1 MKPRIASFGQ
11 LQELF
16 RAAEAATGPQPAEGA
31 SDCAAAASAR
41 PQHNCLQPPAQP
53 ERPLLRHNSLQLQLS
68 GGLAQ
73 QHSLGLLE
81 RRALGEQTRLR
92 VGLPARGGSKTFSIS
107 SGLGSETD
115 LTGTLTAAAS
125 PRPLQPY
132 GEAVAS
138 LLARRCSKAQRMVA
152 ELQRPVFSVQ
162 EGGERPALPAAAL
175 RFCKGLA
182 FVKQRKAGLL
192 GGWNWGDAL
201 VVQRLPDGSWSAPCF
216 LRLRYGSLGLTM
228 GMQSMRTVY
237 VLQSTAQIAA
247 FTHNSAAATID
258 ATMPAELDPFEM
270 NAPIKAIRHQDLSL
284 PPHTEKPH
292 RAMATDGVMW
302 DLSLRVGVT
311 YVHDR
316 LHAQLYGEGV
326 HPEEILSGRVAVP
339 PELLPLYGDIEERA
353 SEARVIRHTI
363 SKYELTRQQSVRT
376 PHAASLTS
384 HRSLQQQSIV
394 SLGTPSQHTETGC
407 AGSGFAGQGSPC
419 ASPPTGL
426 AAPGS
431 GGDGAGG
438 GGCSFGGGDG
448 GGGGFK
454 LFDVCIEF
462 EEQHTYEQ
470 QEAEEAAQMAAPGCG
485 ATAEAEPANGA
496 AGGPAAPPAS
506 LLQLAA

>member
-175 RFCKGLA
+175 RFCKVRGWSGG
-182 FVKQRKAGLL
+182 Q
-192 GGWNWGDAL
+192 GGWGWWGVEGAVWPGVACRCVAAAPRWVRLCASAL
-201 VVQRLPDGSWSAPCF
+201 AAAGKCTLCHLPPAGSICSAPHP
-216 LRLRYGSLGLTM
+216 S
-228 GMQSMRTVY
+228 
-237 VLQSTAQIAA
+237 
-247 FTHNSAAATID
+247 N
-258 ATMPAELDPFEM
+258 
-270 NAPIKAIRHQDLSL
+270 
-284 PPHTEKPH
+284 H
-292 RAMATDGVMW
+292 RAW
-302 DLSLRVGVT
+302 
-311 YVHDR
+311 R
-316 LHAQLYGEGV
+316 L
-326 HPEEILSGRVAVP
+326 
-339 PELLPLYGDIEERA
+339 
-353 SEARVIRHTI
+353 
-363 SKYELTRQQSVRT
+363 
-376 PHAASLTS
+376 
-384 HRSLQQQSIV
+384 
-394 SLGTPSQHTETGC
+394 
-407 AGSGFAGQGSPC
+407 
-419 ASPPTGL
+419 
-426 AAPGS
+426 
-431 GGDGAGG
+431 
-438 GGCSFGGGDG
+438 
-448 GGGGFK
+448 
-454 LFDVCIEF
+454 
-462 EEQHTYEQ
+462 
-470 QEAEEAAQMAAPGCG
+470 
-485 ATAEAEPANGA
+485 
-496 AGGPAAPPAS
+496 
-506 LLQLAA
+506 